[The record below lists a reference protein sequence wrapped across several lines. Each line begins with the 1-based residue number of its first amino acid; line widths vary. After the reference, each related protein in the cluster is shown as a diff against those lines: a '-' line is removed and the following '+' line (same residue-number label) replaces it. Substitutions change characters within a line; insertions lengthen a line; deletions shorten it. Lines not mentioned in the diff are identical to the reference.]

1 MEASASWNR
10 KTHGKDV
17 QRPVF
22 AEVEKALETLRLLA
36 ATGIARSGVIN
47 LVRANHEQGNQCG
60 DAQRG
65 RAKEDR
71 TLGKIL
77 AGQSHQ
83 ACRQCVAKCVEPIV
97 PPSSTRHRP
106 PANETE
112 TDGRYG
118 WRNNPASE
126 AMQNLR
132 CEHEREA
139 RHEREYQGGHA
150 DHADT
155 DRHQT
160 SLPADCVHQRSA
172 RGLGEDARKRACR
185 ERQTNLILRPAQIGK
200 IKSNEG
206 AEPGLDIG
214 EEEIHPVEAAL
225 APSRDRDPHRSTSVA
240 IAREHSPEPTRPSGQ
255 ASTDRLISA
264 AEIDPHVL
272 FRTDRPNNGPVKS
285 ARGGPL

>member
-1 MEASASWNR
+1 M
-10 KTHGKDV
+10 
-17 QRPVF
+17 
-22 AEVEKALETLRLLA
+22 A
-36 ATGIARSGVIN
+36 AMAGVTI
-47 LVRANHEQGNQCG
+47 
-60 DAQRG
+60 
-65 RAKEDR
+65 
-71 TLGKIL
+71 
-77 AGQSHQ
+77 
-83 ACRQCVAKCVEPIV
+83 
-97 PPSSTRHRP
+97 P
-106 PANETE
+106 PA
-112 TDGRYG
+112 RPC
-118 WRNNPASE
+118 R
-126 AMQNLR
+126 NLR

-155 DRHQT
+155 DRDQT

-206 AEPGLDIG
+206 AESGLDIG

-255 ASTDRLISA
+255 ASTDQFIPA

-272 FRTDRPNNGPVKS
+272 FRTDRPNDGPVKS
-285 ARGGPL
+285 ARGSPL